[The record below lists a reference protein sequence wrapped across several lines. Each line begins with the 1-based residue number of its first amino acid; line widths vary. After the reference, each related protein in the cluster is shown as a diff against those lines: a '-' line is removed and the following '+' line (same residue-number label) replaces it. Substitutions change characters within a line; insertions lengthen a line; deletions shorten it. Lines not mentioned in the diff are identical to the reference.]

1 MKKLLILA
9 GARVHYKVVEAAK
22 EMGIYTIVTD
32 YLKFEDSPAKQI
44 ADEAWDINI
53 MDVDIIVEKCR
64 QEKVDGVLNFCID
77 PAQKPYQ
84 QICEKLCLPC
94 IGTAEQFEILTDKKK
109 FKAFCHDHNVDVV
122 QEFTSEDVEKNAL
135 HYPVF
140 IKPAESRGS
149 RGQYI
154 CWNHKEAMVAAKK
167 AAQESNDGTFLCER
181 YMREVEDVATAFFVV
196 DGEPYLVKF
205 GDRALGKV
213 EDNLNRQ
220 VMCTL
225 LPSVFADMFES
236 NVYGRVKNMIKAL
249 GIKFGP
255 VFIQGFIEDCTVRFY
270 DPGLRMPGSNYDLM
284 LKAATGFDTVKS
296 MIHFALTGDTKTVY
310 GNIQDCYRLA
320 GMKAFLFTVSVRP
333 GRIGKIEGFD
343 EIISEPYT
351 TYGFTLLEVGTD
363 VPPSGDINQRVA
375 EFGILLPGNTHTEK
389 YVKHFYDVF
398 KVLDDAGND
407 MIVSRITENKF
418 MEEYYK

>member
-9 GARVHYKVVEAAK
+9 GARVHCKVVESAK

-32 YLKFEDSPAKQI
+32 YLKIEDSPAKQI

-53 MDVDIIVEKCR
+53 MDVDTLVEKCR

-84 QICEKLCLPC
+84 QICEKLGFPC
-94 IGTAEQFEILTDKKK
+94 IGTEEQFDILTDKRK
-109 FKAFCHDHNVDVV
+109 FKAFCSEHDVDVV
-122 QEFTSEDVEKNAL
+122 QEFTSDDVENDAL
-135 HYPVF
+135 IYPVF

-154 CWNHKEAMVAAKK
+154 CWNHEEAVMAAKK

-181 YMREVEDVATAFFVV
+181 YMRGIEDAATAFFVV

-205 GDRALGKV
+205 GDRALGKE
-213 EDNLNRQ
+213 EDNLSRQ

-225 LPSVFADMFES
+225 LPSVFADMFED
-236 NVYGRVKNMIKAL
+236 NVYGRVKKMIKAL

-255 VFIQGFIEDCTVRFY
+255 VFIQGFVEDGTVRFY

-310 GNIQDCYRLA
+310 GNIHNCYRLA
-320 GMKAFLFTVSVRP
+320 GMKALLFTVSVRP
-333 GRIGKIEGFD
+333 GKIGKIEGFN
-343 EIISEPYT
+343 EIMSEPYT
-351 TYGFTLLEVGTD
+351 TYGFIQLKAGTV

-375 EFGILLPGNTHTEK
+375 EFGILLPGNVNTEK
-389 YVKHFYDVF
+389 YVRHFYDVF
-398 KVLDDAGND
+398 NVIDDAGND
-407 MIVSRITENKF
+407 MIVSRIIDNKF
-418 MEEYYK
+418 IKEYYK

>member
-9 GARVHYKVVEAAK
+9 GARVHCKVVEAAK

-32 YLKFEDSPAKQI
+32 YLRYEDSPAKQI

-53 MDVDIIVEKCR
+53 MDVDRLVEKCR
-64 QEKVDGVLNFCID
+64 EAGVDGVLNFCID

-84 QICEKLCLPC
+84 QICDRLGLPC
-94 IGTAEQFEILTDKKK
+94 IGTAEQFEILTDKRR
-109 FKAFCHDHNVDVV
+109 FKEFCQEHNVDIV
-122 QEFTSEDVEKNAL
+122 QDYNQQDIEMNSI

-140 IKPAESRGS
+140 VKPTESRGS

-154 CWNHKEAMVAAKK
+154 CWNRDQVKVAVENAR
-167 AAQESNDGTFLCER
+167 AESSDGRFLCER
-181 YMREVEDVATAFFVV
+181 YMRDTEDAATAFFVV

-205 GDRALGKV
+205 GDRVLGKE

-225 LPSVFADMFES
+225 LPSVFSDMFES
-236 NVYGRVKNMIKAL
+236 NVYERVKNMIKAL
-249 GIKFGP
+249 GIKYGP
-255 VFIQGFIEDCTVRFY
+255 VFIQGFVENGTVRFY

-284 LKAATGFDTVKS
+284 LKAATGFDTIKS

-320 GMKAFLFTVSVRP
+320 GMKALLFTVSVRP
-333 GRIGKIEGFD
+333 GKIGKIEGFD
-343 EIISEPYT
+343 EIMAEPYT
-351 TYGFTLLEVGTD
+351 IYGFTQIAEGTE

-375 EFGILLPGNTHTEK
+375 EFGILLPDNQKMKE
-389 YVKHFYDVF
+389 YVKRFYDVF
-398 KVLDDAGND
+398 KVWDDAGND
-407 MIVSRITENKF
+407 MIVSRITENNF